1 MEQIHLEAMQRHMEE
16 DMIWN
21 KYLFTKGK
29 FYLTNLVAFCVG
41 LTVSMD
47 KGREKDADYCV
58 FSKAF
63 DRDPTT
69 PFSPNWKDRNLMDK
83 L

>member
-47 KGREKDADYCV
+47 KGREKDAD
-58 FSKAF
+58 
-63 DRDPTT
+63 
-69 PFSPNWKDRNLMDK
+69 
-83 L
+83 